1 MRLIARPPDKKQV
14 GFLVDSL
21 RNAGFDRKDMV
32 ITGLADAKEKRL
44 DDPEE
49 AADEPAFIKSEN
61 DGLWEAG
68 PFVDGIDGCQ
78 PGGRGIVV
86 AVETTGHEMDRVR
99 TIMEQSEA
107 VEIIRD

>member
-78 PGGRGIVV
+78 PGGR
-86 AVETTGHEMDRVR
+86 AGHRGGGGDHP
-99 TIMEQSEA
+99 A
-107 VEIIRD
+107 